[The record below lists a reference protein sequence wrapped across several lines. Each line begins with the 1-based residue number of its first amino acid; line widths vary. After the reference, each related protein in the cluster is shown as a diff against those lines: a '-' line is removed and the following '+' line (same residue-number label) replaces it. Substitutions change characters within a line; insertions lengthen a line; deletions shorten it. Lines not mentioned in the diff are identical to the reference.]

1 MQEPQRPSELREG
14 LDPRLESICLKM
26 MAKNADERYASMK
39 DVSAALAGFL
49 KGESPLAR
57 LAESATANTSQPAD
71 KNRVTQ
77 PAISATMVGNEEM
90 QALAKM
96 FSAQTSD
103 EHPIAEAV
111 KHPRH
116 TSAISKKAWIVMASA
131 AAACVLVAGIVLSI
145 GTDTGTIKINLPD
158 SVAAAD
164 LRIVIDGNNYTLGR
178 GGTITLQTGQHKVE
192 VFHKNKRLATDNL
205 VVISGKINYVKV
217 PAPPFEPPNR
227 PSNRNDLLPPSDDR
241 SVAQWLFDTGSRFS
255 FRTVGGREETRYNI
269 KKKKGTVYARPLPEE
284 SFVLTS
290 ISFYA
295 RTAPTDAD
303 MPKLRNLNSLE
314 TLIFNTSG
322 ITSRGLEHVKHLPR
336 LKRLD
341 LIRSY
346 VAGDGF
352 RVVAEMKRLKTLNVN
367 GIENDELAH
376 LSSMTGLT
384 SLTIA
389 SKLISDAGLEHLAK
403 LKNLETLS
411 ITSGPITGAG
421 LVHLKGMDKLR
432 SLVLNDTAIG
442 DNGLVHLEEL
452 ASLRVLQLSDTNVSD
467 PGMQSLARLT
477 GLTHLYLNNNDISDK
492 GLENLSGLRQIILLG
507 LTGTHVTSQGLSY
520 LKDLQKMELLY
531 LNGTNIDD
539 AGLSQLRNMTLLR
552 KLYIAHTN
560 VTGSGLRHL
569 TDHGQLTW
577 LLTGESN
584 FTDKEAA
591 LEAVKQ
597 MHQLSRL
604 YLYGVE
610 LTKNERRVLV
620 KSFRSKC
627 KIFAGDVAEEEEDD
641 PDAEPLPGKPFQLSD
656 YRGKVVLLYFWSEF

>member
-1 MQEPQRPSELREG
+1 MVSRFYSEARSSATLRHPNICPVFDVGEIDGRHFISMAYIKGRMLSQYINTGKQLPERTVAALVRKLARALGHAHKEGIIHRDLKPGNVIIDGENEPIVMDFGLARRLDDSDKSRITQDGVILGTPAYMSPEQVSGELSGTGPRSDIYSLGVMFYELLTGDIPFGGPIAAVLGQIMVQEPQRPSELREG

-26 MAKNADERYASMK
+26 MAKKADERYASMK

-49 KGESPLAR
+49 KGESPLAK
-57 LAESATANTSQPAD
+57 LVAPTATNTARAAD
-71 KNRVTQ
+71 PKRVTQ

-303 MPKLRNLNSLE
+303 MPN
-314 TLIFNTSG
+314 
-322 ITSRGLEHVKHLPR
+322 
-336 LKRLD
+336 
-341 LIRSY
+341 
-346 VAGDGF
+346 
-352 RVVAEMKRLKTLNVN
+352 
-367 GIENDELAH
+367 
-376 LSSMTGLT
+376 
-384 SLTIA
+384 
-389 SKLISDAGLEHLAK
+389 
-403 LKNLETLS
+403 
-411 ITSGPITGAG
+411 
-421 LVHLKGMDKLR
+421 
-432 SLVLNDTAIG
+432 
-442 DNGLVHLEEL
+442 
-452 ASLRVLQLSDTNVSD
+452 
-467 PGMQSLARLT
+467 
-477 GLTHLYLNNNDISDK
+477 
-492 GLENLSGLRQIILLG
+492 
-507 LTGTHVTSQGLSY
+507 
-520 LKDLQKMELLY
+520 
-531 LNGTNIDD
+531 
-539 AGLSQLRNMTLLR
+539 
-552 KLYIAHTN
+552 
-560 VTGSGLRHL
+560 
-569 TDHGQLTW
+569 
-577 LLTGESN
+577 
-584 FTDKEAA
+584 
-591 LEAVKQ
+591 
-597 MHQLSRL
+597 
-604 YLYGVE
+604 
-610 LTKNERRVLV
+610 
-620 KSFRSKC
+620 
-627 KIFAGDVAEEEEDD
+627 
-641 PDAEPLPGKPFQLSD
+641 
-656 YRGKVVLLYFWSEF
+656 